1 MSGHAECGTSL
12 GGAIGQRLTG
22 SIRPATAGLMFRA
35 NRGGRKRGSLGRLRL
50 LPGVDAVAVAAGGG
64 AQLELGV
71 QASGPRPLYQQEQ
84 LLPQGGRLVSWNGS
98 RSVVRRCRGDQLGG
112 DTGPLR

>member
-1 MSGHAECGTSL
+1 MSGHAEYGTSL
-12 GGAIGQRLTG
+12 RGAVGRRLTG

-35 NRGGRKRGSLGRLRL
+35 IPGGRERGSLGRLGL

-71 QASGPRPLYQQEQ
+71 QASRPGPLYQQEQ
-84 LLPQGGRLVSWNGS
+84 LLPQGGRFVTWNGS
-98 RSVVRRCRGDQLGG
+98 RPVVRR
-112 DTGPLR
+112 